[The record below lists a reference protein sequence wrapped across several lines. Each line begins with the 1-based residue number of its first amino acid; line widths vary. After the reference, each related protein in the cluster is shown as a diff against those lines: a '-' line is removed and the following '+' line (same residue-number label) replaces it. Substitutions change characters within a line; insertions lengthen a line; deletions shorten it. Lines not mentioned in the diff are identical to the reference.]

1 MNLDGLSLSFLKKEL
16 FERLVNA
23 RIDRIYQV
31 DRNTMC
37 IHIYNNNEKQY
48 LMLST
53 SIPAVYFVQEV
64 PRHLE
69 VPTGFC
75 MLLRKHLEG
84 ARITDVQQYE
94 LDRIIDI
101 QVDTIGFA
109 NQIESKNIY
118 IELTGKNSNIILLKD
133 KIIVQ
138 ALKNI
143 GIKANSFR
151 QIQANREYVLPPQK
165 ENTANLFDC
174 QVLEVLKLAQ
184 ANKTDLALTQLLVL
198 IFAGIGSVV
207 SNELVWRCGFKKNI
221 KVLELEEKDWLEL
234 TKTIL
239 EVQVELKDTILKY
252 YCYTKNGKFM
262 ALSRFKLFSQQ
273 TTSQE
278 EVFPSVLEAISYLLQ
293 LTPVAMPEKLLLGK
307 LLKNELNK
315 QERKLTTLEAE
326 KLAAENAEAHKILAD
341 NLMAYLY
348 SIIPQAIEYQGL
360 DIYTNEPI
368 TVKLEPRLSALE
380 NANAYYRKYN
390 KAKRANVVLVEQI
403 QQTKEHIF
411 YLQSLEI
418 ALEYISSNEE
428 IQELKAELEILGLF
442 KATKKTKNKLK
453 KTVSQPLKLKID
465 ASTIIYIGKNNQ
477 QNDQVT
483 FKIAKSNDL
492 WFHVQKQ
499 PGSHVVIKKE
509 SGQPTDADIELAA
522 SLAIYFSK
530 GRASSNVAV
539 DYTQRRNVWKANGAK
554 PGLVYYDKQNSLYLT
569 IETTIIENIIKM
581 NKTND

>member
-1 MNLDGLSLSFLKKEL
+1 M
-16 FERLVNA
+16 
-23 RIDRIYQV
+23 
-31 DRNTMC
+31 
-37 IHIYNNNEKQY
+37 
-48 LMLST
+48 
-53 SIPAVYFVQEV
+53 
-64 PRHLE
+64 
-69 VPTGFC
+69 
-75 MLLRKHLEG
+75 
-84 ARITDVQQYE
+84 
-94 LDRIIDI
+94 
-101 QVDTIGFA
+101 
-109 NQIESKNIY
+109 
-118 IELTGKNSNIILLKD
+118 
-133 KIIVQ
+133 
-138 ALKNI
+138 
-143 GIKANSFR
+143 
-151 QIQANREYVLPPQK
+151 
-165 ENTANLFDC
+165 
-174 QVLEVLKLAQ
+174 
-184 ANKTDLALTQLLVL
+184 TQLLVL

-380 NANAYYRKYN
+380 NANAYYKKYN

-509 SGQPTDADIELAA
+509 SGQPTDEDIELAA